1 MFPDTYEFYRDDS
14 PERVIQKLLDNL
26 EKKITGTQKARAK
39 EFDMTMDEV
48 LTLASIIQAEAGDPA
63 QMENGLFR
71 FAQPLK

>member
-48 LTLASIIQAEAGDPA
+48 LTLAPSS
-63 QMENGLFR
+63 R
-71 FAQPLK
+71 LKQGILHR